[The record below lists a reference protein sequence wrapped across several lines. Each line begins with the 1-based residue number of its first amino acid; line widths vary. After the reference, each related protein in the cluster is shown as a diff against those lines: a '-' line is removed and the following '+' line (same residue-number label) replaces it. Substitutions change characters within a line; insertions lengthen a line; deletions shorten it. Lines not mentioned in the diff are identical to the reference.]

1 MVRRLRSLLFILLA
15 AGLGAVLG
23 RLALDARKRMEA
35 GESPAA
41 IDPSKITLRVQDVV
55 PGLVAAFRVKD
66 APWSWFH
73 IPSWLAAFTVNLGV
87 GALGGDLAR
96 FRAQAERTAF
106 EFAGL
111 DARDFG
117 LGGDDESVDYTEGE
131 FTVPPEAV
139 HGDQA
144 GPAAGMPPAPP
155 SDGVPPGTASPAP
168 WPAPPANPAPG
179 A

>member
-1 MVRRLRSLLFILLA
+1 
-15 AGLGAVLG
+15 LGAVLG

-35 GESPAA
+35 GESPTA
-41 IDPSKITLRVQDVV
+41 IDPSTITLRVQDVV

-73 IPSWLAAFTVNLGV
+73 VPSWLAAFTVNLGV

-117 LGGDDESVDYTEGE
+117 LGG
-131 FTVPPEAV
+131 
-139 HGDQA
+139 
-144 GPAAGMPPAPP
+144 
-155 SDGVPPGTASPAP
+155 
-168 WPAPPANPAPG
+168 
-179 A
+179 